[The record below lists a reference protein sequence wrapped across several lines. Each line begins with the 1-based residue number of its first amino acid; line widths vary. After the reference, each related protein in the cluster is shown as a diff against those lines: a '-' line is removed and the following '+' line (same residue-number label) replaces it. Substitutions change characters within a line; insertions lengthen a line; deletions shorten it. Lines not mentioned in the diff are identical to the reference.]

1 MFDDEPELAMTLQH
15 FLTVGAEDSAA
26 DAHCLL
32 GETGW
37 TLHRSNRPSSRLF
50 NWLNGEDIPERAREI
65 LGMQLRFAEA
75 SGLIR
80 VPPERENL
88 CGIREVW
95 ILART
100 TSGLASIVVCDARG
114 SLEAQFH
121 RRIALAKEQA
131 SRYFARQALLLVQ
144 SQDSMDNMNEF
155 VKFSA
160 IHGHPN
166 PVSDRIYSMPT
177 ENDIAVSYVWLGPL
191 T

>member
-1 MFDDEPELAMTLQH
+1 MTLQH
-15 FLTVGAEDSAA
+15 FLTIGAADSAA
-26 DAHCLL
+26 GAHCLL

-37 TLHRSNRPSSRLF
+37 TLPRSNRPPSRLS

-65 LGMQLRFAEA
+65 LGMQLGFAEA

-80 VPPERENL
+80 VAPERENL
-88 CGIREVW
+88 GGLRELW

-100 TSGLASIVVCDARG
+100 TSGLGSIVVCDAKG
-114 SLEAQFH
+114 SFEAQFH

-144 SQDSMDNMNEF
+144 SQDSTDNMNEF

-160 IHGHPN
+160 LQGHPD
-166 PVSDRIYSMPT
+166 PVSDRIYSMPS
-177 ENDIAVSYVWLGPL
+177 ENDIAVSYIWLGPL